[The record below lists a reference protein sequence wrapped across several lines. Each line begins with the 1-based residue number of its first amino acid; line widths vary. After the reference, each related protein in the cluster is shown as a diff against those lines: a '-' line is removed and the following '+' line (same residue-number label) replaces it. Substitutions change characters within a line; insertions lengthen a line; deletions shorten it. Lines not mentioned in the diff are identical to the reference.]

1 MPRSWARCSQ
11 ETGRKAE
18 GLHFVFGIFG
28 RDAAWQGCWGWG
40 GCFKKPGDH
49 LSLSVFWLVFDEP
62 NNINKWTVF
71 AKVVLLHF

>member
-1 MPRSWARCSQ
+1 MA
-11 ETGRKAE
+11 
-18 GLHFVFGIFG
+18 GLL
-28 RDAAWQGCWGWG
+28 G

-49 LSLSVFWLVFDEP
+49 LSLSVFWLVFDES